1 MGCLRSQF
9 PGDLASALDR
19 AVRRG
24 GRRGAGDAVSYVIA
38 AYGVTILSLVVY
50 VAMLLRE
57 RRRQEDER
65 SR

>member
-1 MGCLRSQF
+1 M
-9 PGDLASALDR
+9 
-19 AVRRG
+19 
-24 GRRGAGDAVSYVIA
+24 SYVIA
-38 AYGVTILSLVVY
+38 AYGVTILSLAVY

>member
-1 MGCLRSQF
+1 
-9 PGDLASALDR
+9 
-19 AVRRG
+19 
-24 GRRGAGDAVSYVIA
+24 VSYVIA

-50 VAMLLRE
+50 ATMLHRE